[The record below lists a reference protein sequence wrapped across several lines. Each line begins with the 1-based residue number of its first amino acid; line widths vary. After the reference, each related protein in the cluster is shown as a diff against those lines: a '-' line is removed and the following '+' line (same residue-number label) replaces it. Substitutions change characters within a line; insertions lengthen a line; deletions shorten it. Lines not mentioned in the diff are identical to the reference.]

1 MESSPAKA
9 LASCMAATR
18 LHKPPLSA
26 QMPLPGLISGFIVV
40 VFTVKLA
47 CGVISARAE
56 AGMKSSE
63 YNSNRESMRVNNLRM
78 FIEPP
83 VWAQYERKKYFEVK
97 LLMIIITELY
107 IQKN

>member
-1 MESSPAKA
+1 
-9 LASCMAATR
+9 
-18 LHKPPLSA
+18 
-26 QMPLPGLISGFIVV
+26 
-40 VFTVKLA
+40 
-47 CGVISARAE
+47 
-56 AGMKSSE
+56 MKSSE